1 MEIKFW
7 ATKLLSNKPPWFAA
21 NQLAEIVRV
30 EVYGRQLG
38 EFGRVLTIR
47 PEYNKASVIN
57 TTIHIEPR
65 RIYSDARNFAVYQ
78 MDLGIVWREVGLTV
92 P

>member
-1 MEIKFW
+1 MDIKCW

-21 NQLAEIVRV
+21 NQLAEQIRV
-30 EVYGRQLG
+30 EIYGRQLG
-38 EFGRVLTIR
+38 EFGRVLNVR
-47 PEYNKASVIN
+47 PEYNKASVMGISL
-57 TTIHIEPR
+57 HIEPR

-78 MDLGIVWREVGLTV
+78 MDVGLVWREVGLTV